1 MEIAIV
7 TGASSGMGREFALQI
22 DRQQKIDEI
31 WAIAR
36 RRERLEELQNNT
48 RLPMRIFAYD
58 LTDSSHIE
66 DLKSVLNTEKPQIR
80 LLANCAGLAKFGDFE
95 SVRESDALRMIDL
108 NIRAFFSVTSACIPY
123 MLSGGHIIEIA
134 STAAFQPLPDMNVYA
149 ATKAFILSYS
159 RALNRELGRKG
170 VSVTAV
176 CPGWTKTEFFSVA
189 RENADSGAVKNF
201 LFPSSPGKVVAHALK
216 DAQKGKD
223 ISIYGITNI
232 LHLFFSKILPANSIM
247 TFWDAMK

>member
-66 DLKSVLNTEKPQIR
+66 DLKSV
-80 LLANCAGLAKFGDFE
+80 
-95 SVRESDALRMIDL
+95 
-108 NIRAFFSVTSACIPY
+108 
-123 MLSGGHIIEIA
+123 
-134 STAAFQPLPDMNVYA
+134 
-149 ATKAFILSYS
+149 
-159 RALNRELGRKG
+159 
-170 VSVTAV
+170 
-176 CPGWTKTEFFSVA
+176 
-189 RENADSGAVKNF
+189 
-201 LFPSSPGKVVAHALK
+201 
-216 DAQKGKD
+216 
-223 ISIYGITNI
+223 
-232 LHLFFSKILPANSIM
+232 
-247 TFWDAMK
+247 

>member
-1 MEIAIV
+1 MEITIV

-108 NIRAFFSVTSACIPY
+108 NIRALFSVTSACIPY
-123 MLSGGHIIEIA
+123 MVSGGHIIEIA

-149 ATKAFILSYS
+149 ATKAFVLSYS
-159 RALNRELGRKG
+159 RALNRELGER
-170 VSVTAV
+170 A
-176 CPGWTKTEFFSVA
+176 
-189 RENADSGAVKNF
+189 
-201 LFPSSPGKVVAHALK
+201 
-216 DAQKGKD
+216 
-223 ISIYGITNI
+223 
-232 LHLFFSKILPANSIM
+232 
-247 TFWDAMK
+247 